1 MMNKAKDRKSDDASL
16 MKGALEFF
24 RDRPDMYVGAFGTN
38 RIVRMTYIWKLRVE
52 RGLED
57 KR

>member
-1 MMNKAKDRKSDDASL
+1 MSKVRKSETDSL
-16 MKGALEFF
+16 VALALAFYT
-24 RDRPDMYVGAFGTN
+24 DRPDIYLRDFGTN

-52 RGLED
+52 RGLEG